1 MFFALFTIAMASR
14 MKSSNKNKDN
24 FQELVCLGFR
34 AFPKHLRKYILI
46 QWFLFAIMFL
56 LYLRINGGSLH
67 YRLCTFDVLLNEF
80 SIK

>member
-1 MFFALFTIAMASR
+1 MASR

-46 QWFLFAIMFL
+46 QWFIFAVMFL
-56 LYLRINGGSLH
+56 FYLRINGGSLH
-67 YRLCTFDVLLNEF
+67 YRFCIVDVILKKF
-80 SIK
+80 HIK